1 MKVSLFIP
9 CTVDILMPEI
19 GIATFELLMRLG
31 DEPIYHKDQTCCGQ
45 PLFNA
50 GYHDQARRAAKHF
63 IEVFGDDER
72 IVSPSGSCVS
82 MVKHHYP
89 DLLSDEPYWCNRAL
103 ELSERVYELSKF
115 IVDVLGITDVG
126 ASFDGKV
133 TYHESCHILRALGV
147 SDQPKKL
154 IAGVAGAQYVELN
167 NANACCGFGGEFA
180 VGFPEISH
188 ALVKDKAT
196 NFLNTGA
203 DVLLLCEP
211 GCLLNINGYLHRNHP
226 GKRAMHLATFLAG
239 SMKEA

>member
-1 MKVSLFIP
+1 
-9 CTVDILMPEI
+9 
-19 GIATFELLMRLG
+19 
-31 DEPIYHKDQTCCGQ
+31 
-45 PLFNA
+45 
-50 GYHDQARRAAKHF
+50 
-63 IEVFGDDER
+63 
-72 IVSPSGSCVS
+72 
-82 MVKHHYP
+82 
-89 DLLSDEPYWCNRAL
+89 
-103 ELSERVYELSKF
+103 
-115 IVDVLGITDVG
+115 
-126 ASFDGKV
+126 
-133 TYHESCHILRALGV
+133 
-147 SDQPKKL
+147 
-154 IAGVAGAQYVELN
+154 VELN